1 MKRKQK
7 KQIPLW
13 LGLLILVFVIGNLL
27 LSKDKPKT
35 QPASAGELQVHFI
48 DVGQADCILLMNEGE
63 SMLID
68 AGNNNDGDLV
78 TTYLQSMGITSLNYL
93 VGTHPHEDHI
103 GGLDVVIKNF
113 EIQNFMMPKIQANTA
128 TFEEVL
134 DAALEKN
141 LSITAPKQGES
152 FTLGTAVVTAVHCY
166 EKTDNTNNTSLM
178 FRVDFG
184 ETSFL
189 FTGDAEKE
197 AENAVLL
204 SGVDIHCDVL
214 KAGHHGSS
222 TSSSRAFLDAVN
234 PRYAVISCEKGNS
247 YGHPHRETL
256 QAFDARNITV
266 YRTDLQGSVR
276 VFSDGESLRWETAKG
291 G

>member
-1 MKRKQK
+1 MKRIRK

-13 LGLLILVFVIGNLL
+13 LGLLILILVVGNLL
-27 LSKDKPKT
+27 LSKEPS
-35 QPASAGELQVHFI
+35 PAAVPEEELQVHFI
-48 DVGQADCILLMNEGE
+48 DVGQADCILLMNKGE

-68 AGNNNDGDLV
+68 AGNNDDGDLV
-78 TTYLQSMGITSLNYL
+78 TSYLQSQGITSLTYA

-103 GGLDVVIKNF
+103 GGLDVVIQNF
-113 EIQNFMMPKIQANTA
+113 EIQNLLMPKIQADTV

-134 DAALEKN
+134 DAAIEKG
-141 LSITAPKQGES
+141 LSITAPKQGDT
-152 FTLGTAVVTAVHCY
+152 FTLGTATVTAVHCY
-166 EKTDNTNNTSLM
+166 EKTDDYNNASLI

-204 SGVDIHCDVL
+204 SGVDIDCDVL

-222 TSSSRAFLDAVN
+222 TSSSRAFLDAVS
-234 PRYAVISCEKGNS
+234 PEYAVITCGAGNS
-247 YGHPHRETL
+247 YGHPHRETM
-256 QAFDARNITV
+256 QAFNGRGITV
-266 YRTDLQGSVR
+266 YRTDEQGSVR
-276 VFSDGESLRWETAKG
+276 VFSDGKTLRWETAK
-291 G
+291 